1 MIVGTPPN
9 QSLYS
14 KSPIFGLMPL
24 KGSRKQKK
32 TVKPP
37 TLADVAKFAGVSTAT
52 VSRAISNPEV
62 LKGKTKQRVQEAIEK
77 TGYVVNEAARS
88 LRKNKAGAI
97 LVMVPAASSQFF
109 SLVLSGLESEA
120 SKSDYN
126 ILVANTGDDFEK
138 EKQLFNYVKSKK
150 ADGVLIFS
158 GRFPSLNELVEDSFT
173 PPVVAVNQR
182 IDKTDIPTVAVDGY
196 QAAKI
201 IVKFLHGMGHERI
214 GHVSGPSDRISS
226 ALDRLNGYRDG
237 VNELGIK
244 SHWIYKTEY
253 NIESG
258 VSAAREWISLTDR
271 PSAVFCSCDEVAYGF
286 NSMLYRSGFR
296 VPKDVSV
303 VGFDDIPLSEFS
315 IPSLTTY
322 HQPYKKIGIQAVK
335 KLLQQ
340 IKNPKEKLEDEF
352 IQGELLIRE
361 STKRLEKLS

>member
-173 PPVVAVNQR
+173 PPVVAVNER

-244 SHWIYKTEY
+244 
-253 NIESG
+253 
-258 VSAAREWISLTDR
+258 
-271 PSAVFCSCDEVAYGF
+271 
-286 NSMLYRSGFR
+286 
-296 VPKDVSV
+296 
-303 VGFDDIPLSEFS
+303 
-315 IPSLTTY
+315 
-322 HQPYKKIGIQAVK
+322 
-335 KLLQQ
+335 
-340 IKNPKEKLEDEF
+340 
-352 IQGELLIRE
+352 
-361 STKRLEKLS
+361 